1 MVEGNFKKGNLQ
13 VTNKY
18 ILDLPNGIYEDGYIK
33 DMEVL
38 KEVMDSFL
46 RLNDIKRRDAIGVV
60 NSTDILTRD
69 IVLPS
74 VTSEEVEGILKYKIN
89 DYIPIDLESY
99 VVQYINQGV
108 FMEGGNEKLK
118 IFIIAMPKEI
128 ISSHFNLLEDLNFKA
143 RILDVQSNAVR
154 KLISFNSIKVKKDSE
169 HGTIANIDI
178 GYFNTKL
185 TILKEGNIEISR
197 TLALGTKNV
206 LENLSLRDDTI
217 EKESLDELLSLRS
230 LHDEKSELRLAL
242 NIFLGK
248 LFENLEMVFRYYS
261 SLDPANDIN
270 LILLQGSVI
279 KIEAIQEQFQD
290 YLNIKTLAIDSIE
303 ENTIEELY
311 LYSNAVGSLI
321 RGEELW
327 KI

>member
-206 LENLSLRDDTI
+206 LENLSLRDDTT

-321 RGEELW
+321 RGEEL
-327 KI
+327 